1 MVNPL
6 ILISME
12 KMNAENPYVEPIEPE
27 KQLTKNGT

>member
-12 KMNAENPYVEPIEPE
+12 KKNAENPYVGPIEPE